1 MATNS
6 TLGSQMTLVEDHSR
20 NNLENLTELQNSI
33 NAQKM
38 NPNDDNETDAIVDD
52 LLSDPDQPAQ
62 FKALTHKVIHT
73 LQISDAPKEE
83 GLLNTSMQV
92 DVHAVL

>member
-1 MATNS
+1 MARYPNVFKCIQKESIEVASIEANTMATNS

-38 NPNDDNETDAIVDD
+38 NNSQNFTI
-52 LLSDPDQPAQ
+52 
-62 FKALTHKVIHT
+62 
-73 LQISDAPKEE
+73 
-83 GLLNTSMQV
+83 
-92 DVHAVL
+92 